1 MIYLDYAAA
10 TPVDERVMAAMQP
23 YWTEDFYN
31 PSALY
36 TAARQVKSVLHLA
49 RKRSG
54 AVLGAKP
61 GEIYFTAG
69 ATEANNIAIAGIMQ
83 RFPEKTMRISVIEHD
98 SVRQPA
104 RAYGEH
110 QEIGVG
116 ADGLLRPEDV
126 EAAIDED
133 TVLIS
138 VEYVNSELGVIQPLR
153 DVARLVSDI
162 RTRRQ
167 NSGNNT
173 PLYLHTD
180 VSQAAGRLPLDV
192 SELGVDMATINGG
205 KIYGPKQSGLL
216 YVRRG
221 VELQPILYG
230 GGQEGGIRTGTE
242 NVAFAVGTAR
252 ALEIADESRSDEQK
266 RLRAFQKRM
275 FNCARQL
282 GGVVNGDVRRRISDN
297 VHVSFPGVDG
307 ETLVHH
313 LDVRGICVATGS
325 ACQANNDTPDHVLLA
340 LGREDA
346 YITGSLRLTFGR
358 DTTADDIGYTE
369 DVLGERIPQLGG
381 N

>member
-23 YWTEDFYN
+23 YWTQDFYN

-36 TAARQVKSVLHLA
+36 TAARQVKNALHLA

-83 RFPEKTMRISVIEHD
+83 RFPGKTMRISAIEHD

-104 RAYGEH
+104 RAYAEH

-116 ADGLLRPEDV
+116 ADGLLRLEDV
-126 EAAIDED
+126 EAAIDEN

-153 DVARLVSDI
+153 EIAQIVSDI
-162 RTRRQ
+162 RARRQ
-167 NSGNNT
+167 NLGNNT

-192 SELGVDMATINGG
+192 SKLGVDMATINAG

-221 VELQPILYG
+221 IELQPIVYG
-230 GGQEGGIRTGTE
+230 GGQERGVRTGTE
-242 NVAFAVGTAR
+242 NVAFAVGTAA

-266 RLRAFQKRM
+266 RLREFQKRM

-282 GGVVNGDVRRRISDN
+282 GGVVNGDVTRRISDN

-307 ETLVHH
+307 EMLVHH
-313 LDVRGICVATGS
+313 LDVRGICAATGS

-340 LGREDA
+340 LGCTDA
-346 YITGSLRLTFGR
+346 RVTGSLRLTFGR
-358 DTTADDIGYTE
+358 DTTADDIDYTE
-369 DVLGERIPQLGG
+369 EVLSERIPQLGG

>member
-23 YWTEDFYN
+23 YRTQDFYN

-36 TAARQVKSVLHLA
+36 TTARQVKSALHLA

-83 RFPEKTMRISVIEHD
+83 RFPGKTMRISAIEHD

-104 RAYGEH
+104 RAYAEH

-116 ADGLLRPEDV
+116 VDGLLRLEDV

-153 DVARLVSDI
+153 DIARIVSDV
-162 RTRRQ
+162 RARRQ
-167 NSGNNT
+167 NSSNNT

-192 SELGVDMATINGG
+192 SELGVDMATINAG

-221 VELQPILYG
+221 VQLQPIVYG

-242 NVAFAVGTAR
+242 NVAFAVGTAA
-252 ALEIADESRSDEQK
+252 ALEIADEFRSDEQK
-266 RLRAFQKRM
+266 RLRAFQRRM
-275 FNCARQL
+275 FDCARQL
-282 GGVVNGDVRRRISDN
+282 GGVVNGDVTRRISDN

-313 LDVRGICVATGS
+313 LDVRGICAATGS

-340 LGREDA
+340 LGCTDA
-346 YITGSLRLTFGR
+346 RVTGSLRLTFGR
-358 DTTADDIGYTE
+358 DTTADDIDYTE
-369 DVLGERIPQLGG
+369 EVLGERIPQLGG

>member
-23 YWTEDFYN
+23 YWTQDFYN

-36 TAARQVKSVLHLA
+36 TAARQVKSALHLA

-83 RFPEKTMRISVIEHD
+83 RFPGKTMRISAIEHD

-104 RAYGEH
+104 RAYAEH

-116 ADGLLRPEDV
+116 ADVLLRLEDV

-153 DVARLVSDI
+153 NIARIVSDI
-162 RTRRQ
+162 RARRH

-192 SELGVDMATINGG
+192 SELGVDMATINAG

-221 VELQPILYG
+221 AQLQPIVYG

-242 NVAFAVGTAR
+242 NVAFAVGTAA

-282 GGVVNGDVRRRISDN
+282 GGVVNGDVTRRISDN

-313 LDVRGICVATGS
+313 LDVRGICAATGS

-340 LGREDA
+340 LGCTDA
-346 YITGSLRLTFGR
+346 RVTGSLRLTFGR
-358 DTTADDIGYTE
+358 STTADDIDYTE
-369 DVLGERIPQLGG
+369 EVLSERIPQLGG